1 MSGEING
8 NEKQDIGKSRMIYAS
23 RLMKGWE
30 VAQAV
35 QSFKAQERSRETGQR
50 ILKETE
56 GITVC
61 RR

>member
-1 MSGEING
+1 MSGKGSELAKHPTG
-8 NEKQDIGKSRMIYAS
+8 QSRMFYAS

-35 QSFKAQERSRETGQR
+35 QSFKAQENSRETEQR
-50 ILKETE
+50 ILKESE